1 MAQLKLPVKLRRHPV
16 VLEEQQRR
24 AADLQLRI
32 ADWITGFPGA
42 MNFVY
47 LHIGRSC
54 VRVLVAN
61 CGEWSADVHERLSLS
76 WAVVTAGLP

>member
-32 ADWITGFPGA
+32 ADWITGFAGA

-47 LHIGRSC
+47 LHIAALRRS
-54 VRVLVAN
+54 RLSRN